1 MSRNLFLSLKNMKK
15 SLKNSLTV
23 LLALVVGGGP
33 VSVQAQKNKLPAGM
47 VEKTVFFTEHGR
59 EALETSLS
67 ATPAHFPLPTERKAK
82 QNRGSRPIAK
92 ASDNNE
98 RPSESLMYAA
108 WSRYDVYDDFY
119 DLFGFDIDDPTY
131 LYSLTPNDELVGAN
145 HQVCAAAW
153 DGKQVQFI
161 SEVYLPS
168 YNRYVIGWR
177 GTLDLITGE
186 MKLLSQSGYASPETG
201 NISSLT
207 YDRTTGKL
215 YGLNLHGALYEVSMT
230 DSTSRLIDTIRW
242 GESGIGYP
250 LTLSAS
256 PRGGLYVISSGG
268 QLFRIDKRTAAAEK
282 VGDLGMEV
290 TQTYQSATFDAVTG
304 ELFWARASTNE
315 DELNLYKVDTL
326 TGKAEMYSQFGI
338 QALGLLHMYYEDP
351 CDVAPSAIDSLSR
364 TAEGGT
370 LRFRWI
376 NPSDNMMGSALTCLD
391 RVRVYRAEGLGEF
404 VLYDSVTGLRPGEEA
419 FYTLTETVEGY
430 YRYGFEVVNTKGKAS
445 SIVRTVDYGY
455 YTYTLPFHTG
465 FEASDNGRPL
475 IFDGSDLT
483 ADNTLV
489 YQGEKSGYLP
499 PYTRLRVVG
508 LPLEKGATYRV
519 TFHSRGYEEG
529 LDFKSGNAPTGQ
541 TPKLNAPWSKK
552 PFATLNV
559 RVGGI
564 TYYPETSR
572 SLNWAKSEVEFYAPE
587 SIKTSLEF
595 ATSIFDVYYLDEVT
609 IEAATPNTTPNAPH
623 HVAVS
628 AETGPGREVELAWTN
643 PATTAGDAALSQL
656 SGVIVQMSQYS
667 RFDREDGIVLTD
679 TVYTSEIGGRVSRKY
694 TAPSDRYWY
703 FRLNAFNAVGRSPYD
718 TVVGTPWLG
727 RDTVF
732 DAPIGLRA
740 SCLQDGR
747 MRLTW
752 LPVSG
757 QGTHGGW
764 LDGEITGYRIIRMNG
779 NNVSSQTVEVSGSE
793 YTTEV
798 LPMNIYTFGVCAV
811 RNGQYC
817 SDTTSIRLIGGLMAG
832 QEPAGDIESGAG
844 YAVAPFHASAASS
857 NMSHI
862 SQVLYGKRLFAEPCI
877 IDTLYFFMN
886 RPSLQFSQNYRI
898 HLGYYDKNAFTEYND
913 WMAIDSMQEVFK
925 GRISFEKQAEVLKV
939 PIKPFWYDGHANLL
953 VSVIRGKQTCSRE
966 VQFINNVSE
975 TAYLHLYD
983 YHTEDQSDFYDLHGK
998 PTWASGLYYMPLMVV
1013 NKMQNLNTVK
1023 GTVVG
1028 GTGEPIA
1035 GARIEIEKSAES
1047 TGMDF
1052 SQVLYTAE
1060 DGSFSFG
1067 YFPDNTYEVRI
1078 SKTGFGNYERELSL
1092 SGGLTEEMN
1101 VTLVSA
1107 LQVAVT
1113 GRLLNVQ
1120 GTPVAGADVW
1130 LTDREGTA
1138 VLAVSGSDGRY
1149 TFENVY
1155 GMTRYRLAV
1164 AHDHYLPLETEV
1176 KLDDAARIT
1185 LPDMTLSFFPFPA
1198 RSMSAVVATDG
1209 QAVDL
1214 QWEKPLRL
1222 SNRTV
1227 ETYHGAHLNNV
1238 CSSGDQTVAI
1248 RFEPAHLRKMVEDN
1262 GSDEL
1267 VGVKFFAADSTA
1279 EFAIHIYQGDLTK
1292 PAYTQT
1298 VGYLPKD
1305 IMQETF
1311 LDRPFKIDTSA
1322 ELLVG
1327 VFVPEGY
1334 KGCPFGKDA
1343 GPQIKNGAY
1352 IKKGDSWK
1360 LMSDYMLPGSTS
1372 ANWILDAEFGTSE
1385 AVEAPGGYRLYRG
1398 EDKRAPMQWNDP
1410 LATVE
1415 AGMLTGRDAAW
1426 AGLSFGDY
1434 RYAVQADW
1442 MQDIRSGYSRSDI
1455 LSKDMY
1461 FNVVVRLVPEHQ
1473 TVVGAAVGLTA
1484 IDSTFLYSGRADAQQ
1499 RVNFD
1504 NVRRGRYTVT
1514 VTGTGF
1520 RPYKRVAE
1528 IVSDTVLE
1536 IRLDGVANED
1546 ETLGDA
1552 LTLYPNP
1559 SADGRFILAVSPAYE
1574 GATLYVYSMD
1584 GRLRQRQTLH
1594 AGEQE
1599 IRLKAAET
1607 GVYMFRFV
1615 TADGRTYGLKATVR

>member
-1 MSRNLFLSLKNMKK
+1 MRKL
-15 SLKNSLTV
+15 LKNSIAF
-23 LLALVVGGGP
+23 LLAFVLGAWGP
-33 VSVQAQKNKLPAGM
+33 VSVQAQKKNKIPAGM
-47 VEKTVFFTEHGR
+47 VEKTVFFTEQSR
-59 EALETSLS
+59 EASETVLS
-67 ATPAHFPLPTERKAK
+67 ATPTHCPLPMERKSK
-82 QNRGSRPIAK
+82 QHRGRGVVSK
-92 ASDNNE
+92 APDKGE

-131 LYSLTPNDELVGAN
+131 LYSLTPNEELVGAN

-153 DGKQVQFI
+153 DGRQVQFI

-186 MKLLSQSGYASPETG
+186 MKLLSESGYASPETG

-215 YGLNLHGALYEVSMT
+215 YGLNLHGALYDVSMT

-242 GESGIGYP
+242 GESTIGYP

-256 PRGGLYVISSGG
+256 PNGGLYVISSGG
-268 QLFRIDKRTAAAEK
+268 QLFRVDKRTAAAEK
-282 VGDLGMEV
+282 VGDLGMTV

-315 DELNLYKVDTL
+315 DELNIYKVDTL

-338 QALGLLHMYYEDP
+338 QALGLLHMYYDDP

-370 LRFRWI
+370 VRFRWI

-391 RVRVYRAEGLGEF
+391 KVRVYRAEGQGAF
-404 VLYDSVTGLRPGEEA
+404 VLYDSIMGMRPGEEA

-445 SIVRTVDYGY
+445 SIVRTTDYGY
-455 YTYTLPFHTG
+455 YTYTLPWHTG
-465 FEASDNGRPL
+465 FETGDNVRPL
-475 IFDGSDLT
+475 IFDGSALT
-483 ADNTLV
+483 SDKSLV
-489 YQGEKSGYLP
+489 YNGDKSGYLP
-499 PYTRLRVVG
+499 PYTRLKVAG

-529 LDFKSGNAPTGQ
+529 LDLKGGDALATHA
-541 TPKLNAPWSKK
+541 PKLNEPWSKK

-572 SLNWAKSEVEFYAPE
+572 SLTWAKSEVEFYAPE

-609 IEAATPNTTPNAPH
+609 IEAATPNTTPNVPH
-623 HVAVS
+623 HVTVS
-628 AETGPGREVELAWTN
+628 SETGPGREVELAWTN
-643 PATTAGDAALSQL
+643 PSTTAGDAALSQL
-656 SGVIVQMSQYS
+656 SGVVVQMSRYS
-667 RFDREDGIVLTD
+667 RFDKEDGIVLTD
-679 TVYTSEIGGRVSRKY
+679 TVYTSEIGGRISRKY

-718 TVVGTPWLG
+718 TVIGTPWLG

-732 DAPIGLRA
+732 DAPLGLRA

-747 MRLTW
+747 MHLTW

-779 NNVSSQTVEVSGSE
+779 NNVSSQTVEVSGNE

-811 RNGQYC
+811 RNGKYC
-817 SDTTSIRLIGGLMAG
+817 SDTTSIRLLGGLKAG
-832 QEPAGDIESGAG
+832 QEPAGDIGSGAG
-844 YAVAPFHASAASS
+844 YAVAPFHASSASS

-886 RPSLQFSQNYRI
+886 RPSFQFSQNYRI

-925 GRISFEKQAEVLKV
+925 GRISFDKQAEVLKV
-939 PIKPFWYDGHANLL
+939 PIEPFWYDGHANLL
-953 VSVIRGKQTCSRE
+953 LSVIRGKQTCSRE

-975 TAYLHLYD
+975 TSYLHLYD
-983 YHTEDQSDFYDLHGK
+983 YHTENQSDFYDLHGK
-998 PTWASGLYYMPLMVV
+998 PTWASGVYYVPLMVV

-1023 GTVVG
+1023 GTVVD

-1035 GARIEIEKSAES
+1035 GARIEIAKGTASE
-1047 TGMDF
+1047 GMDF

-1067 YFPDNTYEVRI
+1067 YFPDNTYDVQI
-1078 SKTGFGNYERELSL
+1078 SKTGFGNYEKELTL
-1092 SGGLTEEMN
+1092 SGGMTETLN

-1107 LQVAVT
+1107 LKVTVT

-1120 GTPVAGADVW
+1120 GQAVVGADLS
-1130 LTDREGTA
+1130 LTDREGVA
-1138 VLAVSGSDGRY
+1138 VAAVSDADGRY

-1155 GMTRYRLAV
+1155 GLTRYRLGV
-1164 AHDHYLPLETEV
+1164 KHDHYLPFETEV
-1176 KLDDAARIT
+1176 KLDDDAQIALADRT
-1185 LPDMTLSFFPFPA
+1185 LLFFPFPA
-1198 RSMSAVVATDG
+1198 RSMSAVVADGG

-1214 QWEKPLRL
+1214 RWEKPLRL
-1222 SNRTV
+1222 SNRT
-1227 ETYHGAHLNNV
+1227 EKAYHGAHLNNI

-1248 RFEPAHLRKMVEDN
+1248 RFEPARLREIVEAH

-1267 VGVKFFAADSTA
+1267 VGVKFWAADSTA

-1292 PAYTQT
+1292 PAYTQV
-1298 VGYLPKD
+1298 VGHLPKD

-1311 LDRPFKIDTSA
+1311 LHRPFKIDTSA

-1327 VFVPEGY
+1327 VFVPDGY

-1352 IKKGDSWK
+1352 IKKDDGWK

-1398 EDKRAPMQWNDP
+1398 EDKGAPIRWGNP
-1410 LATVE
+1410 LATVT
-1415 AGMLTGRDAAW
+1415 AGTLDGRDAAW
-1426 AGLSFGDY
+1426 PELSFGDY

-1442 MQDIRSGYSRSDI
+1442 MQDIRSGYDVSDI

-1461 FNVVVRLVPEHQ
+1461 FNVVVRLAPEHPS
-1473 TVVGAAVGLTA
+1473 VVGATVGLTA
-1484 IDSTFLYSGRADAQQ
+1484 VDSTFLYGGRADAQQ
-1499 RVNFD
+1499 CVNFD
-1504 NVRRGRYTVT
+1504 QVRRGRYTVT
-1514 VTGTGF
+1514 VSGAGF
-1520 RPYKRVAE
+1520 RPYKRIAE

-1536 IRLDGVANED
+1536 IRLDGVANEA
-1546 ETLGDA
+1546 EEMAEELSV
-1552 LTLYPNP
+1552 YPNP
-1559 SADGRFILAVSPAYE
+1559 SADGRFMLAVSPAYE
-1574 GATLYVYSMD
+1574 GATLYVYGMD
-1584 GRLRQRQTLH
+1584 GRLRQRQTLC

-1607 GVYMFRFV
+1607 GVYMLRFV
-1615 TADGRTYGLKATVR
+1615 TADGRTRGLKVTVR